1 MRELFPTENLFSQ
14 HQISSKKSSEK
25 NTSLSLEAKK
35 IWEYVCDELRSH
47 LGEEICKRWI
57 FPIRAQASNEDE
69 LILIVPSIGFYQV
82 VLSDYLELI
91 ERCKNKLGFEH
102 ISIVIDLDREL
113 PVSSLAKDRN
123 NCLFNEDSQQAQA
136 IKEKNLKS
144 KKTKLV
150 KKKTPTSSAKNLQ
163 WIPETNLSSNPNQK
177 RLAEPAEKILSN
189 FSKDLGEEK
198 NRHMQASKADCDLDA
213 FRVENTYRLDNDS
226 THAEENTKPE
236 LLEQGYESKEKETP
250 LLFGHP
256 PSALDRLGEKKVE
269 CDSASQ
275 KSDFNFNLVSDH
287 PQYEFQP
294 TSGRPSPTSKT
305 GSSHAFGKADAA
317 IQSTETHSKSET
329 EIETERRE
337 RIDEIVGWGK
347 IEDVES
353 KDKEGIDRQRLSS
366 DTLFSHTLSRKTKL
380 NPNYTFETFVRGPSN
395 QFALAACYNVAE
407 NPGKTY
413 NPLFI
418 YGATGLGKT
427 HLLHAVGNH
436 IIKTNPNATIAYISS
451 ERFMNELIYCLRH
464 NKIIDFRQKY
474 RHCDLFLMDD
484 IQFISGNKAATQE
497 EFFHT
502 FNTLYEAKKQIII
515 TSDLFPQDIPDIE
528 ERLRNRF
535 QWGLIADIQPPDIEH
550 RIAILYS
557 KAEQLGIRL
566 SIDVAEYIANLV
578 KRNVRELEGALHR
591 LAAFAALHGKTLDKT
606 LAMETFSNMIS
617 EDSSKPQMLIEAV
630 QKVVAE
636 HFQVKTSDLKSKRRH
651 KALTLPR
658 QVAMY
663 LARKFTKTSYPEI
676 GEKFG
681 GKDHTT
687 VMHAV
692 RKITL
697 ERKRNMDLMVH
708 LDALERVLERL
719 N

>member
-1 MRELFPTENLFSQ
+1 MRELFPSENLLLVASD
-14 HQISSKKSSEK
+14 SAKKNPDKITPS
-25 NTSLSLEAKK
+25 SLEAKK
-35 IWEYVCDELRSH
+35 IWEY
-47 LGEEICKRWI
+47 ICEDLKLLLSDVIFEKWI
-57 FPIRAQASNEDE
+57 FPIKAQASNEDE
-69 LILIVPSIGFYQV
+69 LILIVPSVAFYQTI
-82 VLSDYLELI
+82 LNDYLEVI

-102 ISIVIDLDREL
+102 ISTVIDLDKTSIKLKEKPKKQKLHRMPTLEGP
-113 PVSSLAKDRN
+113 PV
-123 NCLFNEDSQQAQA
+123 FNENFSTTIQTATIQIKADEDVCLSQDVEAKSQTDNSVELRKTEP
-136 IKEKNLKS
+136 IFTLK
-144 KKTKLV
+144 KD
-150 KKKTPTSSAKNLQ
+150 
-163 WIPETNLSSNPNQK
+163 EY
-177 RLAEPAEKILSN
+177 LSN
-189 FSKDLGEEK
+189 
-198 NRHMQASKADCDLDA
+198 
-213 FRVENTYRLDNDS
+213 
-226 THAEENTKPE
+226 
-236 LLEQGYESKEKETP
+236 
-250 LLFGHP
+250 
-256 PSALDRLGEKKVE
+256 SA
-269 CDSASQ
+269 
-275 KSDFNFNLVSDH
+275 N
-287 PQYEFQP
+287 
-294 TSGRPSPTSKT
+294 
-305 GSSHAFGKADAA
+305 
-317 IQSTETHSKSET
+317 
-329 EIETERRE
+329 
-337 RIDEIVGWGK
+337 
-347 IEDVES
+347 
-353 KDKEGIDRQRLSS
+353 S
-366 DTLFSHTLSRKTKL
+366 DTLFSHTLLRKIKL
-380 NPNYTFETFVRGPSN
+380 NPHYTFETFVRGPSN

-436 IIKTNPNATIAYISS
+436 MIKTNSNATVAYVSS

-515 TSDLFPQDIPDIE
+515 TSDLFPKDIPDIE

-566 SIDVAEYIANLV
+566 TIDVAEYIANLV

-591 LAAFAALHGKTLDKT
+591 LAAFAALHGRSLDKS
-606 LAMETFSNMIS
+606 LAIETFSNVLS
-617 EDSSKPQMLIEAV
+617 EESAKPQMLIDSV

-636 HFQVKTSDLKSKRRH
+636 HFQIKMSELKSKRRH

-663 LARKFTKTSYPEI
+663 LSRKFTKTSYPEI

-687 VMHAV
+687 VIHAV

-697 ERKRNMDLMVH
+697 ERKKNMDLMVH
-708 LDALERVLERL
+708 LDTLERL
-719 N
+719 IERLN

>member
-1 MRELFPTENLFSQ
+1 MRELFPSENPSQ
-14 HQISSKKSSEK
+14 SQNSNSNSNKKTLDK
-25 NTSLSLEAKK
+25 NLIEQTQASQEANQEAKK
-35 IWEYVCDELRSH
+35 IWAYITEELYSQ
-47 LGEEICKRWI
+47 LGEDLCKKWI

-69 LILIVPSIGFYQV
+69 LVLIVPSINFYQV
-82 VLSDYLELI
+82 ILSEYLELI

-102 ISIVIDLDREL
+102 ISTVIDLDRE
-113 PVSSLAKDRN
+113 PQTSFSTDTSGTTRDTHDTTEN
-123 NCLFNEDSQQAQA
+123 PD
-136 IKEKNLKS
+136 
-144 KKTKLV
+144 KKTLFGDSPSLSRENINNREY
-150 KKKTPTSSAKNLQ
+150 TR
-163 WIPETNLSSNPNQK
+163 ETNKSHVKTKK
-177 RLAEPAEKILSN
+177 RLIKTSESTNTSN
-189 FSKDLGEEK
+189 TFMRLPPL
-198 NRHMQASKADCDLDA
+198 ADKHNL
-213 FRVENTYRLDNDS
+213 VNNQTSNSVNNTNDS
-226 THAEENTKPE
+226 KT
-236 LLEQGYESKEKETP
+236 
-250 LLFGHP
+250 
-256 PSALDRLGEKKVE
+256 
-269 CDSASQ
+269 
-275 KSDFNFNLVSDH
+275 
-287 PQYEFQP
+287 YEFN
-294 TSGRPSPTSKT
+294 T
-305 GSSHAFGKADAA
+305 
-317 IQSTETHSKSET
+317 THSSENN
-329 EIETERRE
+329 
-337 RIDEIVGWGK
+337 DDLQNDIVGWGK
-347 IEDVES
+347 IESLVSYETERTPIHS
-353 KDKEGIDRQRLSS
+353 SS

-380 NPNYTFETFVRGPSN
+380 NPNYTFDTFVRGPSN

-418 YGATGLGKT
+418 YGSTGLGKT

-436 IIKTNPNATIAYISS
+436 IIKTNPKATVAYISS

-550 RIAILYS
+550 RIAILFS

-566 SIDVAEYIANLV
+566 SIDVAEYIANFV
-578 KRNVRELEGALHR
+578 KRNIRELEGALHR
-591 LAAFAALHGKTLDKT
+591 LDAFATLHGRTLDKA
-606 LAMETFSNMIS
+606 LAIETFSNMLS
-617 EDSSKPQMLIEAV
+617 EEPSKNQMLIDTV
-630 QKVVAE
+630 QKVVAD
-636 HFQVKTSDLKSKRRH
+636 HFQVKTSELKSKRRH

-663 LARKFTKTSYPEI
+663 LSRKFTKTSYPEI

-687 VMHAV
+687 VIHAV
-692 RKITL
+692 RKITS
-697 ERKRNMDLMVH
+697 ERKKNMDIIVH

>member
-1 MRELFPTENLFSQ
+1 MRELFPTENPIFS
-14 HQISSKKSSEK
+14 SAVTNTKKPSEK
-25 NTSLSLEAKK
+25 NSSSSFEAKK
-35 IWEYVCDELRSH
+35 IWEFICDELHSQ
-47 LGEEICKRWI
+47 LGEDVCKKWI
-57 FPIRAQASNEDE
+57 FPIRTQASHEDE
-69 LILIVPSIGFYQV
+69 LILIVPSISFYQI
-82 VLSDYLELI
+82 VLRDYLELI

-102 ISIVIDLDREL
+102 ISIVIDLDRDTPT
-113 PVSSLAKDRN
+113 PVVAKDKERHG
-123 NCLFNEDSQQAQA
+123 LFDDAEYDSLH
-136 IKEKNLKS
+136 KKLKS
-144 KKTKLV
+144 KKTKSI
-150 KKKTPTSSAKNLQ
+150 KKKS
-163 WIPETNLSSNPNQK
+163 
-177 RLAEPAEKILSN
+177 
-189 FSKDLGEEK
+189 
-198 NRHMQASKADCDLDA
+198 
-213 FRVENTYRLDNDS
+213 
-226 THAEENTKPE
+226 
-236 LLEQGYESKEKETP
+236 
-250 LLFGHP
+250 
-256 PSALDRLGEKKVE
+256 PSALGSSSL
-269 CDSASQ
+269 A
-275 KSDFNFNLVSDH
+275 VSN
-287 PQYEFQP
+287 P
-294 TSGRPSPTSKT
+294 TSEQLNVDQENKNQLTTSTNFILDENPDFTNKT
-305 GSSHAFGKADAA
+305 SDNTQPNAHISSDQIFHSNQNLSHAS
-317 IQSTETHSKSET
+317 STDNSEHLDPATVET
-329 EIETERRE
+329 ESESEHRE

-347 IEDVES
+347 IEAVEGS
-353 KDKEGIDRQRLSS
+353 EKDSAERLRSSS
-366 DTLFSHTLSRKTKL
+366 DTLFSHSLSRKTKL
-380 NPNYTFETFVRGPSN
+380 NPNYTFDTFVRGPSN

-578 KRNVRELEGALHR
+578 RRNVRELEGALHR

-606 LAMETFSNMIS
+606 LAMETFSNMLS
-617 EDSSKPQMLIEAV
+617 EDSSKPQMMIDAV
-630 QKVVAE
+630 QKIVAE
-636 HFQVKTSDLKSKRRH
+636 HFQIKTSDLKSKRRH

-692 RKITL
+692 RKITS

-708 LDALERVLERL
+708 LESLERVLERL

>member
-1 MRELFPTENLFSQ
+1 MTIFYRRADSFTMRELFPSENQNQSHPSRQ
-14 HQISSKKSSEK
+14 PDKSCAH
-25 NTSLSLEAKK
+25 SLEAKK
-35 IWEYVCDELRSH
+35 IWGYICEELHSQ
-47 LGEEICKRWI
+47 LGEETYKKWI
-57 FPIRAQASNEDE
+57 FPIYTHSSTEDE
-69 LILIVPSIGFYQV
+69 LILIVPSIQFYQV
-82 VLSDYLELI
+82 ILSEYLELI

-102 ISIVIDLDREL
+102 ISTVIDLDKN
-113 PVSSLAKDRN
+113 VSSGSKDST
-123 NCLFNEDSQQAQA
+123 L
-136 IKEKNLKS
+136 KEKNSLK
-144 KKTKLV
+144 V
-150 KKKTPTSSAKNLQ
+150 KKIKVQKKCESKVLSDNK
-163 WIPETNLSSNPNQK
+163 EYTNSGLPLNFNQ
-177 RLAEPAEKILSN
+177 PS
-189 FSKDLGEEK
+189 FG
-198 NRHMQASKADCDLDA
+198 
-213 FRVENTYRLDNDS
+213 VENHQLPQRSEILNEHSDS
-226 THAEENTKPE
+226 CS
-236 LLEQGYESKEKETP
+236 LIEKEQAE
-250 LLFGHP
+250 LQ
-256 PSALDRLGEKKVE
+256 E
-269 CDSASQ
+269 
-275 KSDFNFNLVSDH
+275 
-287 PQYEFQP
+287 
-294 TSGRPSPTSKT
+294 
-305 GSSHAFGKADAA
+305 
-317 IQSTETHSKSET
+317 
-329 EIETERRE
+329 
-337 RIDEIVGWGK
+337 EIVGWGK
-347 IEDVES
+347 IESINTTETDSSSVS
-353 KDKEGIDRQRLSS
+353 KLGSE
-366 DTLFSHTLSRKTKL
+366 TLFSHTLSRKTKL

-436 IIKTNPNATIAYISS
+436 ILKTNPNATIAYISS

-550 RIAILYS
+550 RIAILFS
-557 KAEQLGIRL
+557 KAEQLEIQL
-566 SIDVAEYIANLV
+566 SMDVAEYIANLV

-591 LAAFAALHGKTLDKT
+591 LAAFAALHGRPLDKV
-606 LAMETFSNMIS
+606 LAVETFSNMLS
-617 EDSSKPQMLIEAV
+617 EESSKPHMLIDAV
-630 QKVVAE
+630 QKIVAE
-636 HFQVKTSDLKSKRRH
+636 HFQIKTSELKSKRRH

-658 QVAMY
+658 QIAMY
-663 LARKFTKTSYPEI
+663 LSRKFTKTSFPEI

-692 RKITL
+692 RKITQ
-697 ERKRNMDLMVH
+697 ERKKNMDLIVH
-708 LDALERVLERL
+708 LEALERVLERL
-719 N
+719 H

>member
-1 MRELFPTENLFSQ
+1 MRELFPSENPDP
-14 HQISSKKSSEK
+14 SKKLSEK
-25 NTSLSLEAKK
+25 LPPHTLEAKK
-35 IWEYVCDELRSH
+35 IWGYICEELHSQ
-47 LGEEICKRWI
+47 LGEEICKKWI
-57 FPIRAQASNEDE
+57 FPIHAKASNEDE
-69 LILIVPSIGFYQV
+69 LILVVPTIHFYQII
-82 VLSDYLELI
+82 LSEYLEII

-102 ISIVIDLDREL
+102 VSTVIDLDRSQASNNSKQTPHTFEN
-113 PVSSLAKDRN
+113 PKDRGSDRAKAHKRTKIPLPHEITFEKQGLSAPRIEN
-123 NCLFNEDSQQAQA
+123 NLRGNTSSFLTNSHTDFQMPKSEFPLLQNVPFLSSSNFNQNTVEKLSTPSDKAEISIFAENKVENKNEFKHGFEIENHQEHENKNEHDESVYHGNTMLFPDDFNNNQ
-136 IKEKNLKS
+136 L
-144 KKTKLV
+144 KKTSLDL
-150 KKKTPTSSAKNLQ
+150 TQN
-163 WIPETNLSSNPNQK
+163 SNQTHFQID
-177 RLAEPAEKILSN
+177 A
-189 FSKDLGEEK
+189 DLK
-198 NRHMQASKADCDLDA
+198 QNNIND
-213 FRVENTYRLDNDS
+213 FNNTYE
-226 THAEENTKPE
+226 AV
-236 LLEQGYESKEKETP
+236 
-250 LLFGHP
+250 
-256 PSALDRLGEKKVE
+256 AL
-269 CDSASQ
+269 
-275 KSDFNFNLVSDH
+275 
-287 PQYEFQP
+287 
-294 TSGRPSPTSKT
+294 
-305 GSSHAFGKADAA
+305 
-317 IQSTETHSKSET
+317 
-329 EIETERRE
+329 
-337 RIDEIVGWGK
+337 GK
-347 IEDVES
+347 IEPLESHES
-353 KDKEGIDRQRLSS
+353 KDSHHDRSNS
-366 DTLFSHTLSRKTKL
+366 DALFSNSLSRKTKL
-380 NPNYTFETFVRGPSN
+380 NPTYTFENFVRGPSN

-436 IIKTNPNATIAYISS
+436 IVKTNPNSTVAYISS

-464 NKIIDFRQKY
+464 NKITEFRQKY

-535 QWGLIADIQPPDIEH
+535 QWGLIADIQPPDVEH

-566 SIDVAEYIANLV
+566 SLDVAEYIANFV

-591 LAAFAALHGKTLDKT
+591 LDAFATLHGKPLDKS
-606 LAMETFSNMIS
+606 LAIETFSNMLS
-617 EDSSKPQMLIEAV
+617 EDTSKSHMLIDTV

-636 HFQVKTSDLKSKRRH
+636 HFQIKTQELKSKRRH

-687 VMHAV
+687 VIHAV
-692 RKITL
+692 RKITQ
-697 ERKRNMDLMVH
+697 ERKKNMDLLVH
-708 LDALERVLERL
+708 LEALERIIERL
-719 N
+719 H

>member
-1 MRELFPTENLFSQ
+1 MRELFPSENPLQSPNS
-14 HQISSKKSSEK
+14 HPNKKNLEK
-25 NTSLSLEAKK
+25 LNPHSLQARK
-35 IWEYVCDELRSH
+35 IWDYICEELYSH
-47 LGEEICKRWI
+47 LGDEACRKWI
-57 FPIRAQASNEDE
+57 FPIRAHASNEDE
-69 LILIVPSIGFYQV
+69 LVLIVPSVGFYQV
-82 VLSDYLELI
+82 ILSEYLEII

-102 ISIVIDLDREL
+102 VSTVIDLDRE
-113 PVSSLAKDRN
+113 
-123 NCLFNEDSQQAQA
+123 
-136 IKEKNLKS
+136 
-144 KKTKLV
+144 
-150 KKKTPTSSAKNLQ
+150 
-163 WIPETNLSSNPNQK
+163 
-177 RLAEPAEKILSN
+177 
-189 FSKDLGEEK
+189 
-198 NRHMQASKADCDLDA
+198 
-213 FRVENTYRLDNDS
+213 
-226 THAEENTKPE
+226 
-236 LLEQGYESKEKETP
+236 
-250 LLFGHP
+250 
-256 PSALDRLGEKKVE
+256 
-269 CDSASQ
+269 
-275 KSDFNFNLVSDH
+275 
-287 PQYEFQP
+287 
-294 TSGRPSPTSKT
+294 PSPTGTPASPKDRSLFVENLDT
-305 GSSHAFGKADAA
+305 SVEAQKGLAKNKKIRSQKEDHSLEPPSLQSENNNDANINISNISGTYSFNRDHPSVLKDPNFSGDHTHLEDQGFHENSTEALIDLFSGNADA
-317 IQSTETHSKSET
+317 I
-329 EIETERRE
+329 
-337 RIDEIVGWGK
+337 
-347 IEDVES
+347 
-353 KDKEGIDRQRLSS
+353 LSS
-366 DTLFSHTLSRKTKL
+366 EKHGSDLLFSHSLTRKTKL
-380 NPNYTFETFVRGPSN
+380 NPHYTFDTFVRGPSN

-407 NPGKTY
+407 NLGKTY

-436 IIKTNPNATIAYISS
+436 MLKTNPNAMVAYISS

-535 QWGLIADIQPPDIEH
+535 QWGLIADIQAPDIEH

-557 KAEQLGIRL
+557 KAEQLGVRL
-566 SIDVAEYIANLV
+566 SLDVAEYIANFV

-591 LAAFAALHGKTLDKT
+591 LAAFAALHGRVLDKS
-606 LAMETFSNMIS
+606 LAIETFSSVLS
-617 EDSSKPQMLIEAV
+617 EDSTKPHLIDAV

-636 HFQVKTSDLKSKRRH
+636 HFEIRTSDLKSKKRH

-658 QVAMY
+658 QIAMY
-663 LARKFTKTSYPEI
+663 LCRKFTKTSYPEI

-697 ERKRNMDLMVH
+697 ERKKNMALIVH
-708 LDALERVLERL
+708 LDALERMIERL
-719 N
+719 R

>member
-1 MRELFPTENLFSQ
+1 MRELFPSENPSPLQQ
-14 HQISSKKSSEK
+14 HSTNRKASDK
-25 NTSLSLEAKK
+25 NVDHSIEARK
-35 IWEYVCDELRSH
+35 IWDYVCEELRSH
-47 LGEEICKRWI
+47 LGEDICKHWI
-57 FPIRAQASNEDE
+57 LPVRAQASNEDE
-69 LILIVPSIGFYQV
+69 LILIVPNINFYQV
-82 VLSDYLELI
+82 ILSEYLDLI

-102 ISIVIDLDREL
+102 ISIVIDLDREPSHFPTPQREGL
-113 PVSSLAKDRN
+113 FKDQLDDGLPTKVKKQKTLKQDQQHIPVSKEHSDTFEISEKLEPQNTLSLHEESDAVLTTELIEN
-123 NCLFNEDSQQAQA
+123 
-136 IKEKNLKS
+136 
-144 KKTKLV
+144 
-150 KKKTPTSSAKNLQ
+150 SATDCASEHSTISTIN
-163 WIPETNLSSNPNQK
+163 
-177 RLAEPAEKILSN
+177 PAEKEPEVL
-189 FSKDLGEEK
+189 E
-198 NRHMQASKADCDLDA
+198 HM
-213 FRVENTYRLDNDS
+213 DN
-226 THAEENTKPE
+226 
-236 LLEQGYESKEKETP
+236 
-250 LLFGHP
+250 
-256 PSALDRLGEKKVE
+256 
-269 CDSASQ
+269 
-275 KSDFNFNLVSDH
+275 
-287 PQYEFQP
+287 
-294 TSGRPSPTSKT
+294 
-305 GSSHAFGKADAA
+305 
-317 IQSTETHSKSET
+317 
-329 EIETERRE
+329 
-337 RIDEIVGWGK
+337 IVGWGK
-347 IEDVES
+347 IGKLEREVPAN
-353 KDKEGIDRQRLSS
+353 QRPSS

-395 QFALAACYNVAE
+395 QFALAACHNVAE
-407 NPGKTY
+407 NPGKSY

-436 IIKTNPNATIAYISS
+436 ILKTNPKAMVAYISS

-502 FNTLYEAKKQIII
+502 FNTLYEVKKQIII

-550 RIAILYS
+550 RIAILYA

-566 SIDVAEYIANLV
+566 SIDVAEYIANFV

-591 LAAFAALHGKTLDKT
+591 LDAFASLHGKTLDKS
-606 LAMETFSNMIS
+606 LAIETFSNVLS
-617 EDSSKPQMLIEAV
+617 EESSKPQMLIDAV
-630 QKVVAE
+630 QKIVAE
-636 HFQVKTSDLKSKRRH
+636 HFQVKTSELKSKRRH

-687 VMHAV
+687 VIHAV
-692 RKITL
+692 RKITA
-697 ERKRNMDLMVH
+697 ERKKNMDLMVH
-708 LDALERVLERL
+708 LDALERILERL

>member
-1 MRELFPTENLFSQ
+1 MRELFPSENPIFLQSQ
-14 HQISSKKSSEK
+14 SSNKKPSDK
-25 NTSLSLEAKK
+25 HTGHSLEAKK
-35 IWEYVCDELRSH
+35 IWEYLCDELRSH
-47 LGEEICKRWI
+47 LGEEICKKWI

-69 LILIVPSIGFYQV
+69 LILVVPSISFYQV
-82 VLSDYLELI
+82 ILSEYLELI

-102 ISIVIDLDREL
+102 ISTVIDLDKDASTGNMDKEHAHD
-113 PVSSLAKDRN
+113 PPFGTNEKTNPKIKKIKPTKISQTETVSSHLDT
-123 NCLFNEDSQQAQA
+123 
-136 IKEKNLKS
+136 EKTHS
-144 KKTKLV
+144 
-150 KKKTPTSSAKNLQ
+150 
-163 WIPETNLSSNPNQK
+163 
-177 RLAEPAEKILSN
+177 
-189 FSKDLGEEK
+189 D
-198 NRHMQASKADCDLDA
+198 
-213 FRVENTYRLDNDS
+213 FRVENASKNPFDPNPDLSQNLSRPL
-226 THAEENTKPE
+226 ENPIQQTNVELVTTETDQPE
-236 LLEQGYESKEKETP
+236 L
-250 LLFGHP
+250 
-256 PSALDRLGEKKVE
+256 
-269 CDSASQ
+269 
-275 KSDFNFNLVSDH
+275 
-287 PQYEFQP
+287 
-294 TSGRPSPTSKT
+294 
-305 GSSHAFGKADAA
+305 
-317 IQSTETHSKSET
+317 
-329 EIETERRE
+329 RE
-337 RIDEIVGWGK
+337 EIVGWGK
-347 IEDVES
+347 IESIEAS
-353 KDKEGIDRQRLSS
+353 EKDPLAQQRTGS

-436 IIKTNPNATIAYISS
+436 IVKMNPNSTVAYISS

-550 RIAILYS
+550 RIAILFS

-591 LAAFAALHGKTLDKT
+591 LAAFAALHGRALDKS
-606 LAMETFSNMIS
+606 LAIETFSNMLS
-617 EDSSKPQMLIEAV
+617 EETSKPQMLIDAV
-630 QKVVAE
+630 QKIVAE
-636 HFQVKTSDLKSKRRH
+636 HFQIKTSELKSKRRH

-692 RKITL
+692 RKITS
-697 ERKRNMDLMVH
+697 ERKKNMDLMVH

-719 N
+719 H

>member
-1 MRELFPTENLFSQ
+1 MRELFPTENPSQ
-14 HQISSKKSSEK
+14 LQQHSSNKKASDNNVEH
-25 NTSLSLEAKK
+25 SLEAKK
-35 IWEYVCDELRSH
+35 IWDYICEELRSH
-47 LGEEICKRWI
+47 LGEDLCKRWI
-57 FPIRAQASNEDE
+57 LPIRAQASNEDE
-69 LILIVPSIGFYQV
+69 LILIVPTIGFYQV
-82 VLSDYLELI
+82 ILSDYLELI

-102 ISIVIDLDREL
+102 VSTVIDLDREHSSTMNTPKDRGLFRDSSEDEASL
-113 PVSSLAKDRN
+113 PKSRKSKTQKIDQSSKPSQKTLLDDLELVEKSSSDNELGSSNIENSPYMESLGSNEFDANETVSSL
-123 NCLFNEDSQQAQA
+123 
-136 IKEKNLKS
+136 
-144 KKTKLV
+144 
-150 KKKTPTSSAKNLQ
+150 
-163 WIPETNLSSNPNQK
+163 
-177 RLAEPAEKILSN
+177 
-189 FSKDLGEEK
+189 DLGKLSEHEE
-198 NRHMQASKADCDLDA
+198 R
-213 FRVENTYRLDNDS
+213 ENDGNEQRDN
-226 THAEENTKPE
+226 
-236 LLEQGYESKEKETP
+236 
-250 LLFGHP
+250 
-256 PSALDRLGEKKVE
+256 
-269 CDSASQ
+269 
-275 KSDFNFNLVSDH
+275 
-287 PQYEFQP
+287 
-294 TSGRPSPTSKT
+294 
-305 GSSHAFGKADAA
+305 
-317 IQSTETHSKSET
+317 
-329 EIETERRE
+329 
-337 RIDEIVGWGK
+337 IVGWGK
-347 IEDVES
+347 IESIE
-353 KDKEGIDRQRLSS
+353 KEGITAQRPSS

-407 NPGKTY
+407 NPGKSY

-436 IIKTNPNATIAYISS
+436 IIKMNPHATVAYISS

-502 FNTLYEAKKQIII
+502 FNTLYEVKKQIII

-566 SIDVAEYIANLV
+566 SIDVAEYIANFV

-591 LAAFAALHGKTLDKT
+591 LDAFASLHGKTLDKS
-606 LAMETFSNMIS
+606 LAIETFSNVLS
-617 EDSSKPQMLIEAV
+617 EESSKPQMLIDAV
-630 QKVVAE
+630 QKIVAE
-636 HFQVKTSDLKSKRRH
+636 HFQIKTSELKSKRRH

-663 LARKFTKTSYPEI
+663 LSRKFTKTSYPEI

-687 VMHAV
+687 VIHAV

-697 ERKRNMDLMVH
+697 ERKKNMDLMVH
-708 LDALERVLERL
+708 LDALERILERL